1 MRRRVISTLVCVSAS
16 VRSTFEAADIV
27 LEEVAFQ
34 YIGELQQQFGVDAR
48 AVENLVDVRAVAIQ
62 LP

>member
-48 AVENLVDVRAVAIQ
+48 AVEYLVDVRAVAIQ